1 MPNSIVVLCAC
12 GDETEASRVA
22 NTLIDDRLAACVNAL
37 PAMQSVYRWK
47 GKVETAREV
56 LLLIKTTHDRFPA
69 LRDRILE
76 LHSYE
81 TPEIIALPIVAGA
94 ETYLAWLREQV
105 SSEQV

>member
-1 MPNSIVVLCAC
+1 MSDLIVILCAC
-12 GDETEASRVA
+12 GDETEALRVA
-22 NTLIDDRLAACVNAL
+22 NALIDDRLAACVNAL

-47 GKVETAREV
+47 GSIETAREV
-56 LLLIKTTHDRFPA
+56 LLLIKTTGDRFPA

-94 ETYLAWLREQV
+94 EKYLAWLREQV
-105 SSEQV
+105 SCEQV